1 MTFVFQLLYCAGL
14 LGNKIT
20 LTVGFGYM
28 HCRNMFWKTETGYNF
43 FLDFLHRLVCWDT
56 FYACGFSMWVR
67 IKFEAIGN

>member
-43 FLDFLHRLVCWDT
+43 F
-56 FYACGFSMWVR
+56 
-67 IKFEAIGN
+67 